1 MPTVSFNLA
10 GVAASE
16 GGGGF
21 LETDYYQMT
30 VTGAK
35 EVDAKSGT
43 RKQWELDLAG
53 DAGKTKAWI
62 NLPTAND
69 KAGMFQVFAGQLQS
83 LGFDTDGE
91 VQVDPDAPEG
101 DDTALV
107 GRTAHIFYKAGD
119 RDANIRSDVTFL
131 VPAVWEEE
139 VANGKPRIA
148 KAQAAAPA
156 VRAPVTPPAPKAAP
170 KVTAPAAS
178 GGVGG
183 AGNTATPPRPNVP
196 PPPRAAP
203 NSSASGQLRGK

>member
-1 MPTVSFNLA
+1 MSAVSFNLA

-156 VRAPVTPPAPKAAP
+156 VRAPVNPPAMKAASP
-170 KVTAPAAS
+170 KVTAPSAS
-178 GGVGG
+178 GGV
-183 AGNTATPPRPNVP
+183 AAAPPRPNVP

-203 NSSASGQLRGK
+203 NSSASSQLRGK

>member
-1 MPTVSFNLA
+1 MSAVSFNLA

-62 NLPTAND
+62 NLPTGND

-91 VQVDPDAPEG
+91 VAVDPDAPEG

-156 VRAPVTPPAPKAAP
+156 VRAVTPPAPKAASP
-170 KVTAPAAS
+170 KVTAPSAS
-178 GGVGG
+178 GGV
-183 AGNTATPPRPNVP
+183 AAAPPRPNVP

-203 NSSASGQLRGK
+203 NSSASSQLRGK